1 MKSWGFPFVTGA
13 GAGKVSEAR
22 LAMLNGFSFLLSS
35 SLTCMELPNLGGP
48 SGLAR
53 LGCQVLPAGDMH
65 SGELHVDP
73 GSGRKLGPYRDQT
86 LTPMPI

>member
-35 SLTCMELPNLGGP
+35 SLTCMEPQT
-48 SGLAR
+48 LADR
-53 LGCQVLPAGDMH
+53 LAWHALAARSCQQATCTVG
-65 SGELHVDP
+65 SCIDP